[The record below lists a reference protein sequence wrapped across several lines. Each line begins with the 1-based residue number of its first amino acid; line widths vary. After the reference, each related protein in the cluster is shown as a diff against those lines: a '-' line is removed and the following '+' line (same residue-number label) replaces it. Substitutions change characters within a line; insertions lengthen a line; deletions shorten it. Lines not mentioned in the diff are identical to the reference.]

1 MKKLLTISAIT
12 LLSAC
17 GEKPKSELVASTEEP
32 KNILENLSYSIDTVV
47 VDPGDEIINLK
58 YGLIITALSPDHQKL
73 YKLDGGTIHLQE
85 INLNKLALTASYPF
99 ENEGPNGIASFGS
112 QLTSLGEEKFIF
124 SGPHKIG
131 KFSKTGELSQD
142 FDYSIDKLL
151 GSKNL
156 NGNMLSQFAFMDEKQ
171 MGFFLET
178 NYNDPVFNLVTIN
191 FQEENSKVIDLPEMD
206 VTHDFRVLQ
215 IDNNRKSRWK
225 QSVTVQTINSKV
237 YITTEVSCGLYRY
250 DPELDSLEYIT
261 FPLTLTAT
269 QKTRK
274 IKNEVWSTKERKEQT
289 SLVNSEVRFY
299 ELHWDDKSNQFFRLS
314 SILIPSNSEE
324 PSKKSE
330 VFLSA
335 FDSQL
340 NLIGEKK
347 LEELFTVP
355 ETAFF
360 KNGKLWSYVNVED
373 ELGFAVFT
381 FDF

>member
-1 MKKLLTISAIT
+1 MRKLFTIS
-12 LLSAC
+12 LLALLAAC
-17 GEKPKSELVASTEEP
+17 GGKESDSTEQ
-32 KNILENLSYSIDTVV
+32 KNILENLTYTVDTVV

-58 YGLIITALSPDHQKL
+58 YGLIISSLSPDHQTL
-73 YKLDGGTIHLQE
+73 YKLDGGTIKLQE
-85 INLNKLALTASYPF
+85 INLDKLALTASYPF
-99 ENEGPNGIASFGS
+99 ENEGPNGVASFGS
-112 QLTSLGEEKFIF
+112 QLTSLGDEKFLF

-142 FDYSIDKLL
+142 FDYSMDKLL
-151 GSKNL
+151 DSEKHQ
-156 NGNMLSQFAFMDEKQ
+156 GNMLSQFAFIDEKQ
-171 MGFFLET
+171 MGFLLET

-191 FQEENSKVIDLPEMD
+191 FKEENSKVIDLPEMD
-206 VTHDFRVLQ
+206 VTHDFRVMH
-215 IDNNRKSRWK
+215 IDNNYTSRWK
-225 QSVTVQTINSKV
+225 QSVRIQTINSKV
-237 YITTEVSCGLYRY
+237 YITTEVSSGLYRY
-250 DPELDSLEYIT
+250 DPKLDSLEYIT

-274 IKNEVWSTKERKEQT
+274 IKNEVSSAQERKEQT
-289 SLVNSEVRFY
+289 ALINSEVRFN
-299 ELHWDDKSNQFFRLS
+299 ELLWDDKSNQFFRFS

-324 PSKKSE
+324 PSTKNE

-360 KNGKLWSYVNVED
+360 KDGKLWSFVNVED